1 MVRKR
6 KEFESK
12 GFDEE
17 SYNRYYRQ
25 NQSEYIRKKLRC
37 VKSYHLGAS
46 YISIASVH
54 KLNLDTVRSYMNAYL
69 LGGFE
74 LLCSRIKRPKR
85 SRLSKSQEAQF
96 RDVILNASP
105 EEVGLEGNIWTG
117 ELMCLYLKQRFN
129 IEYKSGI
136 YDLLERMNLSHQ
148 KAHSDYGNAEPDAQ
162 RRFQQDLVESLVMAD
177 SETAIVCFDEFSICE
192 KPSSFYAWAEKNTRP
207 KVKTN
212 EKKEKDAT
220 DS

>member
-85 SRLSKSQEAQF
+85 SRLSK
-96 RDVILNASP
+96 
-105 EEVGLEGNIWTG
+105 
-117 ELMCLYLKQRFN
+117 K
-129 IEYKSGI
+129 
-136 YDLLERMNLSHQ
+136 
-148 KAHSDYGNAEPDAQ
+148 HSFG
-162 RRFQQDLVESLVMAD
+162 M
-177 SETAIVCFDEFSICE
+177 
-192 KPSSFYAWAEKNTRP
+192 
-207 KVKTN
+207 
-212 EKKEKDAT
+212 
-220 DS
+220 